1 MDAYACIRHFK
12 ESRWTVA
19 VKQRGEHAAA
29 TETTGLAV
37 AADSKFW
44 CLPLEFR
51 FPAAERHESRYF
63 RRWDFNDWM

>member
-1 MDAYACIRHFK
+1 
-12 ESRWTVA
+12 
-19 VKQRGEHAAA
+19 
-29 TETTGLAV
+29 V

-63 RRWDFNDWM
+63 RRRDFNDWM